1 MKQQHDLQSKAS
13 THQDEKELGISMAPP
28 QFKLTAGAEDTSGN
42 AGGQRTGVEESV
54 DSIAGGPQLEQ
65 VSNFGRMADEVVMA
79 ANKGDISG
87 VMLSIEAIK
96 HDQAEW
102 NEFKTYFLSKKKIDL
117 QTFLGGKL
125 GNEMVLSLFRNLD
138 ADMSKIPAGNVA
150 ALINESIAE
159 NNATAVMSLLIAYSS
174 PKDIAAAYTATY
186 PGQDMRTDLQ
196 AMCEKAP
203 ALKAFLDNFYGDR
216 KNNERVK
223 VNSPAEA
230 TEARAIIA
238 RLYDVYGVDVNS
250 QKVVDE
256 VRKWTPDA
264 PTDLLKGVNTAAWTM
279 SELQDLEF
287 GLSKFAPIAG
297 ANRKNS
303 SRASNPQ
310 EVKTAAR
317 LNHRLEKD
325 SEDNYRPT
333 SHTGG
338 TYSPNSQSFMIMD
351 GDPSLRKSGKT
362 QKNAQGKEVAVQDGN
377 RMVITHELSHGFM
390 KYALPEFEK
399 RMSLWAGGP
408 KVFKTEWETIELP
421 NGTRKVIRRAQ
432 TTHEVPPTMYGLKD
446 AWEDFADS
454 VAMYFN
460 NPLAMKNGSV
470 EYRQVLPFADPSK
483 GQIIGAPCP
492 ERYAF
497 IAEKIAEWRQR

>member
-1 MKQQHDLQSKAS
+1 
-13 THQDEKELGISMAPP
+13 MAPP

-42 AGGQRTGVEESV
+42 AGGQRTSVEESV

-125 GNEMVLSLFRNLD
+125 GNEMVVSLFRNLD
-138 ADMSKIPAGNVA
+138 ADMSKIPAANVA

-196 AMCEKAP
+196 AMCQKAP
-203 ALKAFLDNFYGDR
+203 ALKAFLENFYGDR
-216 KNNERVK
+216 RNHERVR

-238 RLYDVYGVDVNS
+238 RVYDVYGVDVNS

-264 PTDLLKGVNTAAWTM
+264 PIELLKGVNTTAWTM
-279 SELQDLEF
+279 SELRDLEF

-303 SRASNPQ
+303 IRASESQ
-310 EVKTAAR
+310 EVKTAGR
-317 LNHRLEKD
+317 LNHKLEKG
-325 SEDNYRPT
+325 SNENYRT
-333 SHTGG
+333 KANVAG
-338 TYSPNSQSFMIMD
+338 TYSPASQSFMILD
-351 GDPSLRKSGKT
+351 GDPNLRNSGKT
-362 QKNAQGKEVAVQDGN
+362 QKNAQGKEVKVQDGN
-377 RMVITHELSHGFM
+377 RIVISHELAHGFM
-390 KYALPEFEK
+390 DYVLPEFRA
-399 RMSLWAGGP
+399 RMKLWARG
-408 KVFKTEWETIELP
+408 KDYETKWDDIETPDGSTLM
-421 NGTRKVIRRAQ
+421 VRRVNSAD
-432 TTHEVPPTMYGLKD
+432 EIPPTMVGLKN
-446 AWEDFADS
+446 AGEDLAES

-460 NPLAMKNGSV
+460 NPMALKNGSA
-470 EYRQVLPFADPSK
+470 EYRKAIQFDDPSK
-483 GQIIGAPCP
+483 WQMIGAPCP
-492 ERYAF
+492 ERFAF
-497 IAEKIAEWRQR
+497 VAEKVAEWKKR